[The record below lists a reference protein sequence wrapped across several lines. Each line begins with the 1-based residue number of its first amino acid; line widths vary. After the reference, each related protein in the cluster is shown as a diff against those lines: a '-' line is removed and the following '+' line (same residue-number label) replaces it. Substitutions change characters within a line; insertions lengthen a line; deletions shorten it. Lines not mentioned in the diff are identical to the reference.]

1 MAATTFIL
9 WTVDQINFIVIIGIL
24 KFCMKFKWE
33 VRWWHGIEFMISCF
47 NVMLNYQFSLKLK
60 LLGDSNFILILL
72 FWILEEL
79 QHIQKL
85 LLSSDKFSDPTAV
98 FVMGV
103 EFVWWDTSLNV
114 CTLQKML
121 LYVCVFSESIFIFSF
136 Y

>member
-47 NVMLNYQFSLKLK
+47 NVTLNYQFSLKLK

-114 CTLQKML
+114 YTLQKML

>member
-114 CTLQKML
+114 YTLQKML

>member
-1 MAATTFIL
+1 
-9 WTVDQINFIVIIGIL
+9 
-24 KFCMKFKWE
+24 
-33 VRWWHGIEFMISCF
+33 MISCF

-103 EFVWWDTSLNV
+103 EFVW
-114 CTLQKML
+114 
-121 LYVCVFSESIFIFSF
+121 
-136 Y
+136 

>member
-1 MAATTFIL
+1 MVIL
-9 WTVDQINFIVIIGIL
+9 
-24 KFCMKFKWE
+24 
-33 VRWWHGIEFMISCF
+33 
-47 NVMLNYQFSLKLK
+47 
-60 LLGDSNFILILL
+60 FILILL

-114 CTLQKML
+114 YTLQKML